1 MKKSSFRNKHT
12 QKMDVIKIPDVLL
25 GDNTDSVNIFF
36 YIRER
41 GPDQIKLKL
50 HYTQN
55 MICFMIRGAKEL
67 YDEYEF
73 YRMNDEQIGL
83 VSSGHMLMNERV
95 TLRQDFESLLLFFSN
110 KYLSDFLLKCEITL
124 DNPSRN
130 LAPVITFPKD
140 EYLLNFQRSMKL
152 LEHDFKI
159 RAFRLAKMEEL
170 LLYLLEK
177 YPDRTR
183 GFIAAAIVKE
193 QNNSLPQVVQNHKY
207 KNLNTEE
214 LAFLCNMSLSTFK
227 RKFSELYQTSPKQY
241 MIAEKM
247 KKAERLLKHQ
257 KKPSE
262 IYFEL
267 GYENLSSFST
277 QFKKYFGISPSV
289 YPAQD

>member
-1 MKKSSFRNKHT
+1 
-12 QKMDVIKIPDVLL
+12 MDVIKVPDFIL
-25 GDNTDSVNIFF
+25 GDNNDSVVIFF

-50 HYTQN
+50 HYTKN

-73 YRMNDEQIGL
+73 YRMDDDQIGL
-83 VSSGHMLMNERV
+83 VTSGNMLMNERV

-110 KYLSDFLLKCEITL
+110 EFLSDFLLKYEITI
-124 DNPSRN
+124 DDPSLN
-130 LAPVITFPKD
+130 MAPVITFPKD

-152 LEHDFKI
+152 LEHDFKK

-177 YPDRTR
+177 YPDPTR
-183 GFIAAAIVKE
+183 GFISGAIVKE

-227 RKFSELYQTSPKQY
+227 RKFSELYHTSPKKY

-247 KKAERLLKHQ
+247 KKAKKLLKHQ

-277 QFKKYFGISPSV
+277 QFKKYFGMSPSL
-289 YPAQD
+289 YPAQE

>member
-1 MKKSSFRNKHT
+1 
-12 QKMDVIKIPDVLL
+12 MDVIKIPDILL
-25 GDNTDSVNIFF
+25 GENTDSVYIFF

-110 KYLSDFLLKCEITL
+110 EFLSDFLLKYEIII
-124 DNPSRN
+124 DDPSRN
-130 LAPVITFPKD
+130 LASVITFPKD

-152 LEHDFKI
+152 LEHDFKK
-159 RAFRLAKMEEL
+159 RAFRVAKMEEL

-177 YPDRTR
+177 YPDSTR
-183 GFIAAAIVKE
+183 GFIAAAIFKE
-193 QNNSLPQVVQNHKY
+193 QNNSLAQVVQNHKY

-227 RKFSELYQTSPKQY
+227 RKFSELYHTSPKQY

-247 KKAERLLKHQ
+247 KKAEKRLKHR

-277 QFKKYFGISPSV
+277 QFKKHFGISPSV
-289 YPAQD
+289 YPVQD